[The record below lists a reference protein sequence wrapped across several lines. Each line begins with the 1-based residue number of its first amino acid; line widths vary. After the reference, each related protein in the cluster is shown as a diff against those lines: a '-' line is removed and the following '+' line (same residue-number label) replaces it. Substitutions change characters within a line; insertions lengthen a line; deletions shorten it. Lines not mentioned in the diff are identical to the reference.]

1 MGSLQIV
8 ENPGFDDITGSAD
21 GLSIDINLGMIVSI

>member
-8 ENPGFDDITGSAD
+8 ENPDFDDISGSAD
-21 GLSIDINLGMIVSI
+21 GLSVNIDLGMIVTV